1 MKCLLFLLAVAG
13 LALPA
18 TALAKG
24 PSEARITGPGIGK
37 AITISGTESDGSPI
51 MNLADAAGFFPAAF
65 GQDPNPMIAR
75 PKGDLGPKYEITYK
89 VPGGNNSD
97 FTIRQ
102 DVYPYAARPYG
113 LTYTKPGQPIFG
125 MQAKGGWWSDQ
136 RLKGVLVAAGLPKT
150 APATKAKTS
159 SSARFF
165 SDGKIG
171 AFVLVLF
178 GIGAAAVLTRRHL
191 RSTAAT

>member
-1 MKCLLFLLAVAG
+1 MKRLLFLLAVAG

-18 TALAKG
+18 AALAKG
-24 PSEARITGPGIGK
+24 PSEARITGPGLGR
-37 AITISGTESDGSPI
+37 AIKISGTESDGSPI

-75 PKGDLGPKYEITYK
+75 PKGDLGPKYVITYK
-89 VPGGNNSD
+89 VPGGNSND

-102 DVYPYAARPYG
+102 DLYPYAARPYA

-125 MQAKGGWWSDQ
+125 MQAKGGWWTDQ
-136 RLKGVLVAAGLPKT
+136 RLKSVLVAAGLPRT
-150 APATKAKTS
+150 APAANVKTS
-159 SSARFF
+159 SSAGFL

-191 RSTAAT
+191 RRTATT